1 MSCFFIDLKDCYEMK
16 TPLTAK
22 ILREVLSDLEW
33 DQTETARRVKLA
45 RPQVSLHLA
54 AARPVRDDHLAKYLK
69 ALPSADALRVLNAW
83 MKDVVK
89 IDVLNSLG
97 QEKWTRVAK
106 VQIDATPEVKAVMQ
120 WWAEQMAGDAEMET
134 IFMALSRRM
143 GFDEK
148 KLKH

>member
-1 MSCFFIDLKDCYEMK
+1 
-16 TPLTAK
+16 
-22 ILREVLSDLEW
+22 
-33 DQTETARRVKLA
+33 
-45 RPQVSLHLA
+45 
-54 AARPVRDDHLAKYLK
+54 
-69 ALPSADALRVLNAW
+69 

-106 VQIDATPEVKAVMQ
+106 VQIDATPKVKAVMQ